1 MDNFQIDMGLRMKN
15 VRKKLHL
22 TQEDMAERLGVSV
35 KHYSGIERG
44 VAGVSLET
52 LVNVSNILNVSLD
65 YLVKGDEM
73 SNEYIPSRLSELYLR
88 YPIEK
93 RTELIKLLELIEQLH

>member
-1 MDNFQIDMGLRMKN
+1 MDNFQTNMGLRMKLT
-15 VRKKLHL
+15 RKELHL
-22 TQEDMAERLGVSV
+22 TQEDMAEQLGVSV

>member
-1 MDNFQIDMGLRMKN
+1 MDNFQTNMGLRMKLT
-15 VRKKLHL
+15 RKELHL
-22 TQEDMAERLGVSV
+22 TQEDMAEKLGVSV

>member
-15 VRKKLHL
+15 ARKKLHL
-22 TQEDMAERLGVSV
+22 TQEDMAEQLGVSV

-65 YLVKGDEM
+65 YLVKGNEM

-88 YPIEK
+88 YPVEK
-93 RTELIKLLELIEQLH
+93 RSDLLKLLELIEQLH

>member
-15 VRKKLHL
+15 ARKKLHL
-22 TQEDMAERLGVSV
+22 TQEDMAEQLGVSV